1 MVCRYVFSIH
11 RLTLA
16 GDKNVAQSAYLFHR
30 LLMVR
35 KRKQDD
41 DEGEVTRCI
50 CGNEDLHL
58 SAAAKRSG
66 ADPGLFIQCDKCH
79 VWQHG
84 YCVGFSSA
92 SEVPEVYYCEKC
104 KPELHI
110 IVVRPNGRTSRYIP
124 YERKQRRMRRSSSA
138 SDSEPESGNEKER
151 RPSAEERRR
160 RTLNSREDVILQRVL
175 EQSAQEALEAE
186 RVRGSVKSEPGEN
199 AESDDNEDEPEP
211 HVSQEEEEEAPAE
224 AEADGDAEDEDP
236 EEDAEPKEEETGA
249 KSREGSAEEPKEAAS
264 PEPLRK
270 KRKPEPKRPG
280 KRRGPQP
287 KKAAAAT
294 PVQMSKKCKP
304 RIPPPRSTLAD
315 MRKRIQA
322 IIEFSGRT
330 QIEMLKEAE
339 ARDAF
344 VNDQQSRGA
353 HSTAAAMEA
362 LCTQHKTNIQSLE
375 ALTRKLLQWQE
386 LYG

>member
-1 MVCRYVFSIH
+1 
-11 RLTLA
+11 
-16 GDKNVAQSAYLFHR
+16 
-30 LLMVR
+30 MVR
-35 KRKQDD
+35 KRKQDN
-41 DEGEVTRCI
+41 DEGEVTRCV
-50 CGNEDLHL
+50 CGNEDLHF

-84 YCVGFSSA
+84 YCVGFSRA

-151 RPSAEERRR
+151 RSSADERRR

-186 RVRGSVKSEPGEN
+186 RMRGSGKTDRGAEK
-199 AESDDNEDEPEP
+199 AESDDDDGNKSQT
-211 HVSQEEEEEAPAE
+211 HVSDEGEEEAPAD
-224 AEADGDAEDEDP
+224 AEDDGDAEDEDV
-236 EEDAEPKEEETGA
+236 EDEGEAEAKAETEAEPKEEEAGST
-249 KSREGSAEEPKEAAS
+249 REVSPEETKEAES

-270 KRKPEPKRPG
+270 KRKQEPKGPG
-280 KRRGPQP
+280 KRRGPP
-287 KKAAAAT
+287 AKKTAVSA
-294 PVQMSKKCKP
+294 PIQLSKKCKP

-315 MRKRIQA
+315 MRKRVQA

-344 VNDQQSRGA
+344 VNDQRSRGA
-353 HSTAAAMEA
+353 KSTADAMET
-362 LCTQHKTNIQSLE
+362 LCIQHKTNIQSLE